1 MKLIS
6 QRVYCEDDNPGC
18 GGMISHWSGETT
30 ICTKDGEGCGRIVTP
45 ALWKCDCGE
54 ELELPDFTNTC
65 ECGADYNSAGQR
77 LAPREQWGEETGES
91 LSDILSIE

>member
-1 MKLIS
+1 MKKIKDY
-6 QRVYCEDDNPGC
+6 VVCDEDNPGC
-18 GGMISHWSGETT
+18 GRLIAHWSGETT
-30 ICTKDGEGCGRIVTP
+30 ICTKDHGGCGRIVTP

-54 ELELPDFTNTC
+54 ELECPDFTNTC
-65 ECGADYNSAGQR
+65 ECGADYNSGGQR